1 MMPDPDQHERIVRE
15 ATWLAPLAGLVASTL
30 AVLIINED
38 ILGDSEMMML
48 ASGAIVGASV
58 TMPLFWRLLVPVQD
72 GFGIVRS
79 VIAGALSAIASSI
92 VMWPLALFLLMGDG
106 FDADVSFV
114 GALWRGA
121 GVSLYFAVL
130 TNIFFGWIT
139 IPLGMLAS
147 VLVTLWARWQTNP
160 A

>member
-1 MMPDPDQHERIVRE
+1 MPDPDQHERIVRE
-15 ATWLAPLAGLVASTL
+15 ATWLAPLAGFVASTL
-30 AVLIINED
+30 AVLLINED
-38 ILGDSEMMML
+38 IVGNSEMMML
-48 ASGAIVGASV
+48 ASGAIIGASL
-58 TMPLFWRLLVPVQD
+58 TMPLFWRLLVPMPD

-79 VIAGALSAIASSI
+79 LVAGALCAISASI
-92 VMWPLALFLLMGDG
+92 LMWPLALFLMMGDG

-130 TNIFFGWIT
+130 TNIFVGWIT
-139 IPLGMLAS
+139 IPLGMAAS
-147 VLVTLWARWQTNP
+147 VLVTLWARRQTNP